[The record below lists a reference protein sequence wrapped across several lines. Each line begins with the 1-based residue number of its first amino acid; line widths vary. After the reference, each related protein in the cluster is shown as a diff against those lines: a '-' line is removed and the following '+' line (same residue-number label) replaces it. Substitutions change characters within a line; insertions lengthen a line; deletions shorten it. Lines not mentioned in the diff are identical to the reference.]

1 MNWEGS
7 SVWQDL
13 DHLGLQG
20 VKDREGHPAE
30 RPEMV
35 SESALDVC
43 QKDKHLPLTPEE
55 GTMQNKQLQPSER
68 NLEYS

>member
-1 MNWEGS
+1 MKINWEGS

-35 SESALDVC
+35 SESVLGV
-43 QKDKHLPLTPEE
+43 PLSPEE